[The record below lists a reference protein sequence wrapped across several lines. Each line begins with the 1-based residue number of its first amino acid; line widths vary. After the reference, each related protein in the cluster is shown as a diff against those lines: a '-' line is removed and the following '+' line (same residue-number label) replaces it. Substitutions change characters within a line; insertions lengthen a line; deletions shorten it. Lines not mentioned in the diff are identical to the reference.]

1 MEEKLQFMPTLQEA
15 FTIGIKNLTPIVF
28 AGLLWLITIWI
39 PYVNV
44 GTTIAMATLPVKLS
58 KGEIISPMFI
68 FDAEYRHQ
76 MGEYFILQAII
87 SSAISVAMLFM
98 FVPGVVLTYSWML
111 AVYLLVGKKMNWA
124 KCLSE
129 SNRLMMG
136 YKLKV
141 FFIKFVVSFC
151 IGFVTFVLF
160 ALLKN
165 LSGFL
170 AIMVVLAMILVSV
183 CVINAVDA
191 VIYREL
197 VLAEDGETEESVD
210 PEGCC

>member
-1 MEEKLQFMPTLQEA
+1 MEEKLQFMPTLQDA
-15 FTIGIKNLTPIVF
+15 FAIGIKNLVPIML
-28 AGLLWLITIWI
+28 AGLLWLVTIWI

-58 KGEIISPMFI
+58 KGETISPMFI
-68 FDAEYRHQ
+68 FEAEYRHQ

-87 SSAISVAMLFM
+87 SSAISVAMCFM
-98 FVPGVVLTYSWML
+98 FVPGVVLAFSWML

-124 KCLSE
+124 QCISE

-136 YKLKV
+136 YKLQV

-151 IGFVTFVLF
+151 IFFVTFVLF
-160 ALLKN
+160 FLLKG
-165 LSGFL
+165 LSCFIAVL
-170 AIMVVLAMILVSV
+170 AVLAMILVSV
-183 CVINAVDA
+183 CVMNSVDA

-197 VLAEDGETEESVD
+197 VLSDEGEAAEGVD